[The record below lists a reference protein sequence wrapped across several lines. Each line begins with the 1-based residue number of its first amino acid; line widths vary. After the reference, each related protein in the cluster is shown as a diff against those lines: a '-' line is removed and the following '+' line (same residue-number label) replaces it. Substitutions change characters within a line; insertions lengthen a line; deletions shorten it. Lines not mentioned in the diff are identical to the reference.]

1 MKAIKVVIKVI
12 LEKKKKPAALRKIVI
27 IMLRNF
33 EQQSILHVIRPQLEL
48 DLLPPQL
55 ERPLHMQMQMQMQ
68 LELFQVVQD
77 ERITNDIL
85 TELQYEE

>member
-48 DLLPPQL
+48 DLLPPQP
-55 ERPLHMQMQMQMQ
+55 EHPLHTQMQMQ
-68 LELFQVVQD
+68 LQLELFQIIGD
-77 ERITNDIL
+77 KNEKLYKMR
-85 TELQYEE
+85 ELQMRY

>member
-55 ERPLHMQMQMQMQ
+55 ERPLHMQMQMQ

-85 TELQYEE
+85 TELQDEE

>member
-1 MKAIKVVIKVI
+1 M
-12 LEKKKKPAALRKIVI
+12 KPAALKKIVI
-27 IMLRNF
+27 IMLRKF
-33 EQQSILHVIRPQLEL
+33 EQQSILHVIVRPQLEL

-85 TELQYEE
+85 TELQDEE